1 MGLSGS
7 WHHQSQRKG
16 GCKMQMP
23 KSWPGTAGDLAR
35 NAGAGTEGELSKGKV
50 IQAPGEILC

>member
-1 MGLSGS
+1 
-7 WHHQSQRKG
+7 
-16 GCKMQMP
+16 MQMP
-23 KSWPGTAGDLAR
+23 KSWPGTAGDLVR